1 MRFNIFE
8 GTRRIVLFISVVS
21 VLGFGFWAVTNSDAT
36 VYTTFTVDSPGAI
49 PTWTSWESTYGRVG
63 RTEFKN
69 LKTKTGTSVSLYL
82 YFPEK
87 PSADGRMLIP
97 FRSEGGTWW
106 MNSSHSE
113 SVITYTKQVADPPPR
128 YSLGHP
134 IGDNPLRGANEE
146 EGRNPAGRGSGR
158 RP

>member
-63 RTEFKN
+63 RTEFK
-69 LKTKTGTSVSLYL
+69 SVLTASVREW
-82 YFPEK
+82 PV
-87 PSADGRMLIP
+87 DGR
-97 FRSEGGTWW
+97 
-106 MNSSHSE
+106 
-113 SVITYTKQVADPPPR
+113 
-128 YSLGHP
+128 
-134 IGDNPLRGANEE
+134 
-146 EGRNPAGRGSGR
+146 
-158 RP
+158 